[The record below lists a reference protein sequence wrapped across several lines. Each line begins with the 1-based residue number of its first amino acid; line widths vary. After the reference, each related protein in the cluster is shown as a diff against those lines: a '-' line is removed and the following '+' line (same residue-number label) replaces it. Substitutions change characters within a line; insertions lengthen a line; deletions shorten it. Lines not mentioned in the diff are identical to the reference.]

1 MAICLFVFLLP
12 THLLCQYLTL
22 LLNCQSSLQIK
33 KISLLSNVLQVLDLI
48 AITKWHS
55 DWEFKLF
62 FYIYRK
68 YSISI
73 FYMHITKGNSKINK
87 SPSLVVCYRLTADSA
102 QLQEIGEWNSF
113 LIMQGSDLY
122 WFFI

>member
-12 THLLCQYLTL
+12 THLLCPYLTL
-22 LLNCQSSLQIK
+22 LFNCQSSLQIK

-73 FYMHITKGNSKINK
+73 FNMHITKGNSKINK

-102 QLQEIGEWNSF
+102 QHQEIGEWNSF
-113 LIMQGSDLY
+113 LIMQGSDLH

>member
-1 MAICLFVFLLP
+1 ML
-12 THLLCQYLTL
+12 
-22 LLNCQSSLQIK
+22 K
-33 KISLLSNVLQVLDLI
+33 VLDLI
-48 AITKWHS
+48 AITKWHT

-87 SPSLVVCYRLTADSA
+87 SPSLPNELSLVTRTNKEAASMC
-102 QLQEIGEWNSF
+102 
-113 LIMQGSDLY
+113 
-122 WFFI
+122 